1 MEQPPIKPPRGVKP
15 IKETSGLLMSV
26 IRTLSASE
34 TNEQRDREKAKLEN
48 EYKQSDRKLDEL
60 ILKHENNLTKVMQLF
75 SALSQQIS
83 ESREKIH
90 TVKENLK
97 ACKTLLHCHRD
108 ELRKLWLEGLEYK
121 YMLQLLEEVEKMIE
135 VPNQLTNY
143 LAKKHYLHATELL
156 VRAVSL
162 GKRSLD
168 GVEGLKELSQ
178 ELESKKEHLHL
189 QLVNELRQHLYVK
202 PAQNALVL
210 RRQGSGK
217 EGLFSSP
224 LQRSIELRVSSRQR
238 TAVRRNLLEPS
249 KSTSKKKEFEIEEDL
264 EVTDPEADSAKFM
277 GILVKCLMLLD
288 KLPFAVDK
296 LKMEMQSELL
306 TIVQRTT
313 IYINDYSAI
322 QSDIKQTKQNALL
335 ELMLTLFEQF
345 KEVGEAHALLLTHL
359 IRAAEG
365 HAVPV
370 KVYDMSLF
378 WAQVQSVLQLL
389 LNDYLDIQNISN
401 ESQLVDNFTDPND
414 ISSYF
419 SRRKQQTKKQSLFKF
434 EGSLSALTMSSN
446 AKDIPSSRNSR
457 EKILVCSPD
466 ANNITLIFIPL
477 MCFIEEIEQML
488 KLNQGVSCS
497 LHLFVANYITDG
509 FIMRKRAE
517 TMVQIDMAVR
527 AADAWKT
534 TVLLDATTDY
544 KPLLLSAITVEKCIR
559 EWRELLRTLP
569 SYSEQLLKSVCI
581 ALKEYKDTCLAAYQG
596 IVQPHSEDRRICS
609 AAWLKDEDI
618 SRFLKSLPN
627 WLNLK
632 AQQECQTRNDRRKT
646 NRDLHPEEESPED
659 VRQRNRREAEILGS
673 NLGEGGVS
681 AGEILSD
688 MLLLKELAQ
697 LQESM
702 EWFSVRMLQ
711 FIREL
716 RQEPSLAP
724 AQSTPDPPLSVSSAT
739 LQQLTSIA
747 QDFDELANTCLL
759 LLHLEV
765 RVQCFHYLLA
775 QSEYN
780 KETHEPDPKV
790 LELSRVLANVDEAMT
805 SSLQPRKC
813 KYIFEG
819 LGHLI
824 AKILISS
831 SQYMKN
837 IDETGIQRMCRNVFA
852 LQQTLTNITMTR
864 EVALDHARH
873 YFELFFL
880 TPEEIL
886 NAIVEKGPEFS
897 ELEYMNAFQLLSRS
911 KGVKG
916 TDLVNK
922 YMQKLCDILGEVGVT
937 V

>member
-378 WAQVQSVLQLL
+378 WAQVQSVV
-389 LNDYLDIQNISN
+389 S
-401 ESQLVDNFTDPND
+401 
-414 ISSYF
+414 
-419 SRRKQQTKKQSLFKF
+419 
-434 EGSLSALTMSSN
+434 
-446 AKDIPSSRNSR
+446 
-457 EKILVCSPD
+457 IL
-466 ANNITLIFIPL
+466 
-477 MCFIEEIEQML
+477 
-488 KLNQGVSCS
+488 
-497 LHLFVANYITDG
+497 
-509 FIMRKRAE
+509 
-517 TMVQIDMAVR
+517 
-527 AADAWKT
+527 
-534 TVLLDATTDY
+534 
-544 KPLLLSAITVEKCIR
+544 IR
-559 EWRELLRTLP
+559 H
-569 SYSEQLLKSVCI
+569 SKSV
-581 ALKEYKDTCLAAYQG
+581 
-596 IVQPHSEDRRICS
+596 
-609 AAWLKDEDI
+609 
-618 SRFLKSLPN
+618 
-627 WLNLK
+627 
-632 AQQECQTRNDRRKT
+632 
-646 NRDLHPEEESPED
+646 
-659 VRQRNRREAEILGS
+659 
-673 NLGEGGVS
+673 
-681 AGEILSD
+681 
-688 MLLLKELAQ
+688 M
-697 LQESM
+697 
-702 EWFSVRMLQ
+702 
-711 FIREL
+711 
-716 RQEPSLAP
+716 
-724 AQSTPDPPLSVSSAT
+724 
-739 LQQLTSIA
+739 
-747 QDFDELANTCLL
+747 FDE
-759 LLHLEV
+759 HLV
-765 RVQCFHYLLA
+765 
-775 QSEYN
+775 
-780 KETHEPDPKV
+780 
-790 LELSRVLANVDEAMT
+790 
-805 SSLQPRKC
+805 
-813 KYIFEG
+813 
-819 LGHLI
+819 
-824 AKILISS
+824 
-831 SQYMKN
+831 
-837 IDETGIQRMCRNVFA
+837 
-852 LQQTLTNITMTR
+852 
-864 EVALDHARH
+864 
-873 YFELFFL
+873 
-880 TPEEIL
+880 
-886 NAIVEKGPEFS
+886 
-897 ELEYMNAFQLLSRS
+897 
-911 KGVKG
+911 
-916 TDLVNK
+916 
-922 YMQKLCDILGEVGVT
+922 
-937 V
+937 